1 MAQIIDM
8 PKLSDTMTVGTLV
21 KWLKQE
27 GDAVKSGD
35 MLAEIET
42 DKATMELESFFDGV
56 LLKQFVAAGAQVPI
70 GGPLCA
76 VGAKGEK
83 IEAPAQPAVG
93 TAPPRQVSAP
103 IPPPPSSAPVAP
115 PPAPEVA
122 AAPVAP
128 PAPPVSTPPAKDAR
142 SGSDSASAGTGSRST
157 TPQGRIRISP
167 LARKLATAKDLDY
180 SRLQGTG
187 PGGRIVQADILA
199 AAAAPASQ
207 SQIANRKFEILASAP
222 SLLAKGPLQ
231 KDEVVSVSN
240 MRATIARRLVESKT
254 QIPHFYLEV
263 EIDAEPLLALRAQ
276 LNSGLEK
283 DGVKLSVNDF
293 ILKASAEALR
303 VVPAVNCSWEVDPS
317 TGSASAP
324 QAGSGPPAIRHHA
337 AAHVSFA
344 VAIDDGLITP
354 VIRDAHL
361 KTLFQISTEAREL
374 AGLAKARKLKPEQF
388 TGGTFC
394 ISNLGMMGI
403 ERFTA
408 VINPPNAA
416 ILAVGTTVKKPVVK
430 DDRIVIGQHMSLFL
444 SCDHRVVDGA
454 TGARYL
460 AALKELLENPA
471 LLLV

>member
-42 DKATMELESFFDGV
+42 DKATMELESFFDGI
-56 LLKQFVAAGAQVPI
+56 LLRQFAKVGSQVPI
-70 GGPLCA
+70 GAPLCA
-76 VGAKGEK
+76 VGEKGEK
-83 IEAPAQPAVG
+83 VE
-93 TAPPRQVSAP
+93 
-103 IPPPPSSAPVAP
+103 
-115 PPAPEVA
+115 
-122 AAPVAP
+122 APVAP
-128 PAPPVSTPPAKDAR
+128 PAPVAARKPDTGSQIPDTQTKKPEAGGKPPEAKSQTAVVAPATPAAKSVPPSPVSGIASPVSDA
-142 SGSDSASAGTGSRST
+142 AGGHV
-157 TPQGRIRISP
+157 RISP
-167 LARKLATAKDLDY
+167 LARKLAAGKGLDY
-180 SRLQGTG
+180 SHLQGSG
-187 PGGRIVQADILA
+187 PGGRIVRADILA
-199 AAAAPASQ
+199 AELAGPAAGGA
-207 SQIANRKFEILASAP
+207 LAGTP
-222 SLLAKGPLQ
+222 SLLAKGPIQ
-231 KDEVVSVSN
+231 NDEVIPVSN

-254 QIPHFYLEV
+254 QIPHFYAEV
-263 EIDAEPLLALRAQ
+263 EIDAEPLLAVRAQ
-276 LNSGLEK
+276 LNSGLDK

-303 VVPAVNCSWEVDPS
+303 VVPAVNCSWEE
-317 TGSASAP
+317 
-324 QAGSGPPAIRHHA
+324 AGIHHHA

-344 VAIDDGLITP
+344 VAIEDGLITP
-354 VIRDAHL
+354 VIRDTHL

-374 AGLAKARKLKPEQF
+374 AGLAKAKKLKPGQF

-394 ISNLGMMGI
+394 LSNLGMMGI

-408 VINPPNAA
+408 IINPPNAA
-416 ILAVGTTVKKPVVK
+416 ILAVGAIVKKPVVK
-430 DDRIVIGQHMSLFL
+430 DDRIVIGQRLSLFL

-460 AALKELLENPA
+460 AALKELLEKPA

>member
-8 PKLSDTMTVGTLV
+8 PKLSDTMTVGTLA

-42 DKATMELESFFDGV
+42 DKATMELESFFEGI
-56 LLKQFVAAGAQVPI
+56 LLRQFVKVGSQVPI
-70 GGPLCA
+70 GAPLCA
-76 VGAKGEK
+76 VGEKGEK
-83 IEAPAQPAVG
+83 VE
-93 TAPPRQVSAP
+93 
-103 IPPPPSSAPVAP
+103 APVAP
-115 PPAPEVA
+115 PVAVRKPDAGNRMPDTRSGKSENAAKPPETKIQAAA
-122 AAPVAP
+122 AAPAAP
-128 PAPPVSTPPAKDAR
+128 TAKSAPLSPVSGIRSPVSDA
-142 SGSDSASAGTGSRST
+142 AGG
-157 TPQGRIRISP
+157 PVRISP
-167 LARKLATAKDLDY
+167 LARKLAAGKGLDY
-180 SRLQGTG
+180 SRLQGSG
-187 PGGRIVQADILA
+187 PGGRIVRADILA
-199 AAAAPASQ
+199 AELAGPAAGGA
-207 SQIANRKFEILASAP
+207 LAGAP
-222 SLLAKGPLQ
+222 SLLAKGPIQ
-231 KDEVVSVSN
+231 NDEVIPVSN

-254 QIPHFYLEV
+254 QIPHFYAEV
-263 EIDAEPLLALRAQ
+263 EIDAEPLLAVRAQ

-303 VVPAVNCSWEVDPS
+303 VVPAVNCSWEE
-317 TGSASAP
+317 
-324 QAGSGPPAIRHHA
+324 AGIRHHA

-344 VAIDDGLITP
+344 VAIEDGLITP
-354 VIRDAHL
+354 VIRDTHL

-374 AGLAKARKLKPEQF
+374 AGLAKAKKLKPEQF

-394 ISNLGMMGI
+394 LSNLGMMGI

-408 VINPPNAA
+408 IINPPNAA
-416 ILAVGTTVKKPVVK
+416 ILAIGAIVKKPVVK
-430 DDRIVIGQHMSLFL
+430 DDRIVIGQRMSLFL

-460 AALKELLENPA
+460 AALKELLEKPA

>member
-35 MLAEIET
+35 MLAEVET
-42 DKATMELESFFDGV
+42 DKATMELESFFDGI
-56 LLKQFVAAGAQVPI
+56 LLREFVKVGAQVPI
-70 GGPLCA
+70 GAPLCA
-76 VGAKGEK
+76 VGEKGEK
-83 IEAPAQPAVG
+83 VE
-93 TAPPRQVSAP
+93 T
-103 IPPPPSSAPVAP
+103 PVAP
-115 PPAPEVA
+115 PPPRKPESGNRIPDTQSKKPEAGGMPSETRSQA
-122 AAPVAP
+122 AAVVPTTPSAKSVP
-128 PAPPVSTPPAKDAR
+128 PSPVSGIATPVSDA
-142 SGSDSASAGTGSRST
+142 G
-157 TPQGRIRISP
+157 GRVRISP
-167 LARKLATAKDLDY
+167 LARKLAAEKGLDY
-180 SRLQGTG
+180 SRLQGSG

-199 AAAAPASQ
+199 AEKLGRGIPDAPS
-207 SQIANRKFEILASAP
+207 SLAGGP
-222 SLLAKGPLQ
+222 SLLAKGPIQ
-231 KDEVVSVSN
+231 NDEVVPLSN

-254 QIPHFYLEV
+254 QIPHFYAEV
-263 EIDAEPLLALRAQ
+263 EIDVEPLLAVRAQ

-303 VVPAVNCSWEVDPS
+303 VVPAVNCSWETDPS
-317 TGSASAP
+317 TDSASSP
-324 QAGSGPPAIRHHA
+324 QAGSGQPAIRHHA
-337 AAHVSFA
+337 AAHVAFA

-354 VIRDAHL
+354 VIRDTHL
-361 KTLFQISTEAREL
+361 KTIFQISTEAREL
-374 AGLAKARKLKPEQF
+374 AGLAKAKKLKPEQF

-408 VINPPNAA
+408 IINPPNAA
-416 ILAVGTTVKKPVVK
+416 ILAIGTIVTKPVVK
-430 DDRIVIGQHMSLFL
+430 HDQIVVGQRMSLFL

-460 AALKELLENPA
+460 AALKELLEKPA

>member
-21 KWLKQE
+21 KWLKPE
-27 GDAVKSGD
+27 GAAVKTGD
-35 MLAEIET
+35 MLAEVET

-70 GGPLCA
+70 GAPLCA
-76 VGAKGEK
+76 VGEKGETVA
-83 IEAPAQPAVG
+83 APA
-93 TAPPRQVSAP
+93 APPPVAKP
-103 IPPPPSSAPVAP
+103 AAPSSGQPKPAAPVTTAAQAPASAAP
-115 PPAPEVA
+115 PPAQT
-122 AAPVAP
+122 AP
-128 PAPPVSTPPAKDAR
+128 PAPDQAAEAPPAESPAP
-142 SGSDSASAGTGSRST
+142 AAAGR
-157 TPQGRIRISP
+157 RIRVSP
-167 LARKLATAKDLDY
+167 LARKLAAARGIDF
-180 SRLQGTG
+180 SRLQGSG

-199 AAAAPASQ
+199 AAAPA
-207 SQIANRKFEILASAP
+207 AASAARTFASGP
-222 SLLAKGPLQ
+222 SLLSRGTIQAEAVVPL
-231 KDEVVSVSN
+231 SN

-263 EIDAEPLLALRAQ
+263 EVDAEPLLALRAQ
-276 LNSGLEK
+276 LNAGLEK

-293 ILKASAEALR
+293 ILKASAGALR
-303 VVPAVNCSWEVDPS
+303 AVPAVNCSWEGEGGD
-317 TGSASAP
+317 G
-324 QAGSGPPAIRHHA
+324 GMPAIRHHP
-337 AAHVSFA
+337 AAHVAFA
-344 VAIDDGLITP
+344 VAIDEGLITP
-354 VIRDAHL
+354 VIRDTHL

-374 AGLAKARKLKPEQF
+374 AALAKARRLKPEQF

-416 ILAVGTTVKKPVVK
+416 ILAVGRTVRKPVVK
-430 DDRIVIGQHMSLFL
+430 DAQIVVGQRMSLVL

>member
-8 PKLSDTMTVGTLV
+8 PKLSDTMTVGTLA

-42 DKATMELESFFDGV
+42 DKATMELESFFEGI
-56 LLKQFVAAGAQVPI
+56 LLKQFVKVGSQVPI
-70 GGPLCA
+70 GAPLCA
-76 VGAKGEK
+76 VGEKGEK
-83 IEAPAQPAVG
+83 VE
-93 TAPPRQVSAP
+93 
-103 IPPPPSSAPVAP
+103 APVAP
-115 PPAPEVA
+115 PVPVA
-122 AAPVAP
+122 ARKPDSGKSVIAAKPPETRSQAAVVAP
-128 PAPPVSTPPAKDAR
+128 TAPAAKSVSPSPVSGIGSPV
-142 SGSDSASAGTGSRST
+142 SDSVVG
-157 TPQGRIRISP
+157 PVRISP
-167 LARKLATAKDLDY
+167 LARKLAAGKGLDY
-180 SRLQGTG
+180 SRLQGSG
-187 PGGRIVQADILA
+187 PGGRIVRADILA
-199 AAAAPASQ
+199 AELAGPAAGGA
-207 SQIANRKFEILASAP
+207 LAGAP
-222 SLLAKGPLQ
+222 SLLAKGPIQ
-231 KDEVVSVSN
+231 NDEVIPVSN

-254 QIPHFYLEV
+254 QIPHFYAEV
-263 EIDAEPLLALRAQ
+263 EIDAEPLLAVRAQ

-303 VVPAVNCSWEVDPS
+303 VVPAVNCSWEETPS
-317 TGSASAP
+317 TGSG
-324 QAGSGPPAIRHHA
+324 QAGIRHHA

-344 VAIDDGLITP
+344 VAIEDGLITP
-354 VIRDAHL
+354 VIRDTHL

-374 AGLAKARKLKPEQF
+374 AGLAKAKKLKPGQF

-394 ISNLGMMGI
+394 LSNLGMMGI

-408 VINPPNAA
+408 IINPPNAA
-416 ILAVGTTVKKPVVK
+416 ILAIGAIVKKPVVK
-430 DDRIVIGQHMSLFL
+430 DDRIVIGQRMSLFL

-460 AALKELLENPA
+460 AALKELLEKPA

>member
-21 KWLKQE
+21 KWVKPE
-27 GDAVKSGD
+27 GASVKSGD
-35 MLAEIET
+35 ILAEVET

-56 LLKQFVAAGAQVPI
+56 LLKQFVAVGAQVPI

-76 VGAKGEK
+76 IGAAGEK
-83 IEAPAQPAVG
+83 VEAPA
-93 TAPPRQVSAP
+93 
-103 IPPPPSSAPVAP
+103 AP
-115 PPAPEVA
+115 PPAPKPAQIPPPASVAQHATQPQLRLPAKAPVATPA
-122 AAPVAP
+122 AAPLPQSAAP
-128 PAPPVSTPPAKDAR
+128 QTQPQESGAVVSGA
-142 SGSDSASAGTGSRST
+142 SGERV
-157 TPQGRIRISP
+157 RISP
-167 LARKLATAKDLDY
+167 LARKLAAEKGLDY
-180 SRLQGTG
+180 SRLEGTG

-199 AAAAPASQ
+199 AAKLAAAAPVA
-207 SQIANRKFEILASAP
+207 RSALSGSP
-222 SLLAKGPLQ
+222 SLLAKGPVQ
-231 KDEVVSVSN
+231 KDEVVTVSN

-254 QIPHFYLEV
+254 QIPHFYAEV

-293 ILKASAEALR
+293 ILKGAAEALR
-303 VVPAVNCSWEVDPS
+303 IVPAVNCSWE
-317 TGSASAP
+317 SA
-324 QAGSGPPAIRHHA
+324 AGDATELPAIRRHS

-354 VIRDAHL
+354 VIRDTHL

-374 AGLAKARKLKPEQF
+374 AGLAKAKKLKPEQF
-388 TGGTFC
+388 SGGTFC
-394 ISNLGMMGI
+394 ISNLGMMGV

-408 VINPPNAA
+408 IINPPNAA
-416 ILAVGTTVKKPVVK
+416 ILATGAIVRKPVVEN
-430 DDRIVIGQHMSLFL
+430 DQIVIGQRMSLFL

-460 AALKELLENPA
+460 AALKELLEKPA